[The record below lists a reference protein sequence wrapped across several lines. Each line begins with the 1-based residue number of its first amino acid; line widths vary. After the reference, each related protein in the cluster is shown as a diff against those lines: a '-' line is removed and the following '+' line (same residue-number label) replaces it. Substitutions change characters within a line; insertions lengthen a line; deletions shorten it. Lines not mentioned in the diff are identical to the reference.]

1 MTLATGL
8 PSPEGQAGTSRCP
21 GASLDLSSPPLR
33 GLLTGP
39 ASPHGLT
46 RTRPRS
52 PGAGAGAS
60 APPRSA
66 PARPA
71 RGRPRFF
78 STPPLPPFL
87 AAAVLRDAPGP
98 AAAAQVPGR
107 GNRNGAG
114 TGAAPGAAPGSAPRW
129 EGGKKKGKK
138 RGETASRVPTGVP
151 RAQQD
156 GGSRP
161 AERGLRCTGSNLRG
175 RGESGRWHCGRTR
188 LLFPNAAR
196 NQSS

>member
-78 STPPLPPFL
+78 STPPPLPPFL

-114 TGAAPGAAPGSAPRW
+114 TGAAPGAAPGSAPRR
-129 EGGKKKGKK
+129 EGGKKRGKK
-138 RGETASRVPTGVP
+138 
-151 RAQQD
+151 
-156 GGSRP
+156 GGRPHPGCPPVSPDRP